1 MNSAIELAKSLN
13 DDNVKLR
20 IELESVRAELWSVR
34 AENKEVRS
42 QLEAME
48 RDKMELKRI
57 LDTEEG
63 IVDENDILGR
73 DKSEQVKNEKR
84 EEINRRQREN
94 RSINSIRCSCCGG
107 KTSNITNRKEKHEM
121 SARHQKF
128 ANRSK

>member
-1 MNSAIELAKSLN
+1 MDYAIGLAKSLN

-20 IELESVRAELWSVR
+20 EELGSVR
-34 AENKEVRS
+34 AENKDVRS

-73 DKSEQVKNEKR
+73 DKSEQEKVKNEKR